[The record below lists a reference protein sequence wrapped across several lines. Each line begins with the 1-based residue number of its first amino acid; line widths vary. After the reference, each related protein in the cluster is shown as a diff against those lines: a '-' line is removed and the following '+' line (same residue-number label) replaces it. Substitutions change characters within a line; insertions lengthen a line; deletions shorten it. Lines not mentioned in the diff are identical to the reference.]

1 MQVLLVEDDLAWA
14 STVEDMLRKSGHD
27 CVVINKGVPAAELA
41 KTGAYDLVVLDVG
54 LPDLDG
60 FEVMAVLA
68 EAGCETPVLVQSG
81 IIGEDRR
88 DDVMAF
94 GADGMLAK
102 PYGHLELIEAMVAI
116 LTAPTTEAPEEVPAS
131 LEATLELTAEHA
143 LPEELDDILTLTP
156 LPDDAPAASNGK
168 AGREAP
174 PPRARS
180 KALVAA
186 EIIADDG
193 KPLPC
198 MILNLSDGGAS
209 IRLPRHMKEPPK
221 YLKLR
226 MPSGDVEECRVCW
239 RAHDKV
245 GVKFLEE

>member
-94 GADGMLAK
+94 GADGVLAK
-102 PYGHLELIEAMVAI
+102 PYGHLELIEAMVSI
-116 LTAPTTEAPEEVPAS
+116 LTSPAAEAPAAS
-131 LEATLELTAEHA
+131 KEATLELTAEQT
-143 LPEELDDILTLTP
+143 LPAEAEDVLTLTP
-156 LPDDAPAASNGK
+156 MPSEEQESPSGKSGRQAPT
-168 AGREAP
+168 RH
-174 PPRARS
+174 ARS

-186 EIIADDG
+186 EIISEDG

>member
-14 STVEDMLRKSGHD
+14 GSVEEMLGKSGHD
-27 CVVINKGVPAAELA
+27 CVIVNKGVPAAELA
-41 KTGAYDLVVLDVG
+41 KTGAYDLIILDIG

-60 FEVMAVLA
+60 LEVMAVLA

-94 GADGMLAK
+94 GANGMLAK
-102 PYGHLELIEAMVAI
+102 PYGHLELIEAMVNI
-116 LTAPTTEAPEEVPAS
+116 LTAPAAAASAAAPAS
-131 LEATLELTAEHA
+131 KEATLELTADQA
-143 LPEELDDILTLTP
+143 LPAEADDVLTLTP
-156 LPDDAPAASNGK
+156 MPEDEPAAPNGE

-174 PPRARS
+174 PARARS

-186 EIIADDG
+186 EIIDDDG

-221 YLKLR
+221 YLRLR
-226 MPSGDVEECRVCW
+226 MPSGEVEECRVCW

-245 GVKFLEE
+245 GVKFLEA